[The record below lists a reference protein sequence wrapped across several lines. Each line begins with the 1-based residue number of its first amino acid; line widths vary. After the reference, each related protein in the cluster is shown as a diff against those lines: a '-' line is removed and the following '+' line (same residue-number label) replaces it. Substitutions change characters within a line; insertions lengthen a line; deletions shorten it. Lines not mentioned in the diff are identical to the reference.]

1 VAGTVKGC
9 SGPQCC
15 ERTRARPFL
24 APGARR
30 SRPHG
35 GALWGGT
42 FLGAPA
48 LHAPGGTGAQGGG
61 RTRAGACGR
70 TGAGRF
76 WVAPALHAPG
86 GTGARRS
93 WAAPAPDVPGRD
105 VPGRDVPG
113 RDVSWPR
120 RFLAALGRDAGAR
133 RWGRR
138 GIAADRQPALRL
150 HHAAS
155 PPTIRYARRP
165 DRLLGVSFDLA
176 QRQPG
181 FRRGFGCDA
190 DGRVAVATQRRLKKP
205 FRPGLACLRGASG
218 TAWGP

>member
-1 VAGTVKGC
+1 VSVGRPG
-9 SGPQCC
+9 SGGPLPPPNAVSAPAHDRSWPLGRDVPG
-15 ERTRARPFL
+15 RT
-24 APGARR
+24 GARSGAGR
-30 SRPHG
+30 SW
-35 GALWGGT
+35 A
-42 FLGAPA
+42 APA
-48 LHAPGGTGAQGGG
+48 LHAPGGTGAQGCG

-93 WAAPAPDVPGRD
+93 WAAPAPD